1 MSMFS
6 GLTSGLTN
14 QVSGL
19 TSYFGKKPEEVGVE
33 GEQPPPQPASPIKEE
48 KLVPEPEPVLDAEGK
63 LMSPTKGGSKL
74 EMLTNVKSQMSSW
87 LGAGSG
93 LISNAGGGLIQA
105 VKSRA
110 TGEEVVPDPPEH
122 LQQPTEPAPAAPK
135 EDDENSSDTGG
146 ADSEPQVSE
155 NEGEEA
161 KDGSGAAVGTKA
173 MQGAKAFGSFF
184 YSAVNKA
191 GAKVSEASAKIK
203 ETVEK
208 NTILGEF
215 NKEQESF
222 INSKQKSMEA
232 AVPPWVGYPNEEKL
246 KEEILSLSQDR
257 RSFVR
262 APPTGVTFEF
272 DYETFTPVAQA
283 LLVEDPELEK
293 MRFELVPKVV
303 NEETFWRN
311 YFYRVSLI
319 KQSNELSSLAS
330 EGGNNSSLDADTV
343 TPEPVAIPQHS
354 PLEQEQSFVSD
365 EVQTTEQERME
376 ALQELR
382 RLGVADE
389 APAAAEWEREL
400 QAELSDFEMV
410 AGDDASTANWE
421 SEADELLQQ

>member
-19 TSYFGKKPEEVGVE
+19 TSYFGKKPEEGAAE
-33 GEQPPPQPASPIKEE
+33 GEQPPPKPESPVKEE
-48 KLVPEPEPVLDAEGK
+48 QHQPVEPEVALDADGK
-63 LMSPTKGGSKL
+63 PLSPTKGGSKM

-122 LQQPTEPAPAAPK
+122 LQQPSEPAPASK

-146 ADSEPQVSE
+146 ADSEQQVSE
-155 NEGEEA
+155 NEGDEA
-161 KDGSGAAVGTKA
+161 KDGAAGGAGNKA

-191 GAKVSEASAKIK
+191 GAKVSEAGAKIK

-215 NKEQESF
+215 NKEQDAF

-343 TPEPVAIPQHS
+343 APEPVAIPQHS

-365 EVQTTEQERME
+365 ETHATEQERME

-400 QAELSDFEMV
+400 QAELSDFELV
-410 AGDDASTANWE
+410 AGDETATANWE
-421 SEADELLQQ
+421 SEADKLLQ